1 VRILC
6 VNNVVDSKLG
16 GGTATRT
23 KQLCSYLASQSHS
36 VELLSLQIGNLE
48 DSRKIL
54 EHVRTTLLK
63 VANKRFFLPKISE
76 FHKIES
82 AVINS
87 DCIHMMSHWTFIN
100 VITAYY
106 ARKHSVPYI
115 ICPAGALRIFGRS
128 KFIKILFNLFF
139 GNYLLRKAHALIAIN
154 KDEEIE
160 FKNSH
165 CYNNQHITII
175 PNGID
180 QKDYLLNSTDDTF
193 KLPNNKFILFLGRL
207 NEIKGP
213 DILFDSFSEI
223 SKQFPLIDLVFAG
236 PDEGLQSVIERKAH
250 KVGLSER
257 VHFTGFLAHKA
268 KIEALTK
275 CYMMVI
281 PSRKEAMSIV
291 VLEGAMLKKP
301 IIFTD
306 ECGVDDFEQNNIGIS
321 TKVSINE
328 IATEMEKLLHSEN
341 LANKIGLDAYDFTV
355 KNYSW
360 NAIVNK
366 HINLFENILEE
377 STRMTL

>member
-23 KQLCSYLASQSHS
+23 KQLCSYLAYKSYT
-36 VELLSLQIGNLE
+36 VELLSLHIGDLE
-48 DSRKIL
+48 DSSKML
-54 EHVRTTLLK
+54 ENVKATLLK
-63 VANKRFFLPKISE
+63 VANRRFFVPKISE

-87 DCIHMMSHWTFIN
+87 DCIHLMSHWTFIN

-128 KFIKILFNLFF
+128 KILKMLFNIFF
-139 GNYLLRKAHALIAIN
+139 GNYLLHKANALIAIN
-154 KDEEIE
+154 KDEEVE
-160 FKNSH
+160 FKNNS
-165 CYNNQHITII
+165 CYNNQNIMII

-180 QKDYLLNSTDDTF
+180 QKDYLINPSDNVP
-193 KLPNNKFILFLGRL
+193 KLPDNKFILFLGRL

-213 DILFDSFSEI
+213 DILFDSYAKISE
-223 SKQFPLIDLVFAG
+223 QFPLVDLVFAG
-236 PDEGLQSVIERKAH
+236 PDEGLQTTIENKAA
-250 KVGLSER
+250 KLGLSER
-257 VHFTGFLAHKA
+257 IHFTGFLAHKA
-268 KIEALTK
+268 KIDALTK

-328 IATEMEKLLHSEN
+328 ISTEMEKLLNSER
-341 LANKIGLDAYDFTV
+341 LANKIGLEAYDFTI

-360 NAIVNK
+360 DAIIDK
-366 HINLFENILEE
+366 HILLFNKTIENN
-377 STRMTL
+377 R